1 MSWTARSLTRAAA
14 LKGWRRNLLLF
25 ISGALG
31 VFLFSP
37 FDLWPLLFL
46 LLPVFFGVLDAA
58 YSARRAAW
66 DGFFFGYGFFMAG
79 TYWIAISLTVEADK
93 FAWLIPFSLFG
104 LSACFAVYFLL
115 LGWCYHRLKTK
126 APVANAFLFAALWV
140 CVEYLRSIGI
150 FGFPW
155 NLIGYSVVQ
164 VPFLLRYASVAGIFG
179 LSLLV
184 MVMVMGVSPWLQG
197 SCGKRYKRIYIISL
211 LAVVAALLAYSA
223 YDDTRIVTG
232 GKSLRIRIVQP
243 NIPQSMKWQPE
254 QMQTVLRTLGS
265 YTQISS
271 KAPPPDIVVWPETAV
286 PFALH
291 EYSEWPERVGAWLPE
306 HAMLVTGVVTDTV
319 QGYSNALIVVDHE
332 GVIKGRYDKR
342 QLVPFGEFVPLRRFL
357 PVDKITAGAV
367 DFIRGKEALP
377 IAVQQDSRFLPLIC
391 YESAFPWLAS
401 TEGKYPDWLL
411 VVTNDAWF
419 GNSPGPYQHF
429 TMSRVRAVEQGVPV
443 VRSANTGMS
452 AMIDANGRVVK
463 KMSLNKQGVIDV
475 ALAKPKS
482 RTIYAYVGER
492 LNGVLLLIILLLV
505 LRYAWATKN

>member
-14 LKGWRRNLLLF
+14 LKGWRRSLLLF
-25 ISGALG
+25 ISGSLG

-46 LLPVFFGVLDAA
+46 LLPMFFNVLDAA

-93 FAWLIPFSLFG
+93 FAWLIPFSVFG
-104 LSACFAVYFLL
+104 LSACFALYFVLL
-115 LGWCYHRLKTK
+115 SWSYHKLKTK
-126 APVANAFLFAALWV
+126 ALVANIFLFAALWV

-155 NLIGYSVVQ
+155 NLIGYSVVPI
-164 VPFLLRYASVAGIFG
+164 PFLLRYASIAGIFG

-184 MVMVMGVSPWLQG
+184 MVMVMGALPWLQG
-197 SCGKRYKRIYIISL
+197 RCSQRYKRLYILSL
-211 LAVVAALLAYSA
+211 LTGIAALLGYSS

-232 GKSLRIRIVQP
+232 ERPLRIRIVQP
-243 NIPQSMKWQPE
+243 NIPQSMKWEPGQV
-254 QMQTVLRTLGS
+254 QTVLRTLGG
-265 YTQISS
+265 YTQIPS
-271 KAPPPDIVVWPETAV
+271 KAPLPDIVVWPETAV
-286 PFALH
+286 PFTLR

-306 HAMLVTGVVTDTV
+306 HALLVTGVVTDTV
-319 QGYSNALIVVDHE
+319 QGYSNALVVIDHK

-342 QLVPFGEFVPLRRFL
+342 QLVPFGEFVPLRHFL
-357 PVDKITAGAV
+357 PIDKITAGAE
-367 DFIRGKEALP
+367 DFIRGKEASP
-377 IAVQQDSRFLPLIC
+377 ITVQRDSRFLPLIC

-401 TEGKYPDWLL
+401 AEGEYPGWLL

-443 VRSANTGMS
+443 VRSANTGIS
-452 AMIDANGRVVK
+452 AMIDANGQVIK
-463 KMSLNKQGVIDV
+463 KISLNKQGVIDV
-475 ALAKPKS
+475 SLAKPKS
-482 RTIYAYVGER
+482 HTIYIHVGER
-492 LNGVLLLIILLLV
+492 LNGVLLLIIFLLV
-505 LRYAWATKN
+505 FRYAWATKD